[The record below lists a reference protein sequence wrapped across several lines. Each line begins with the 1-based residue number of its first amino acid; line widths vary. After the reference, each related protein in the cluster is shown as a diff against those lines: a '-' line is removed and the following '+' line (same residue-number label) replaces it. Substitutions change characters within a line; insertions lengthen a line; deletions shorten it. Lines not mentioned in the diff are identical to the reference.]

1 MQDFFQNIVREGANQ
16 GLYNFR
22 GHGFQLVCALHTL
35 INDWDKL
42 PDETVEKILIQDIE
56 RFGHACETYKNII
69 NSCSRFKIIKK

>member
-1 MQDFFQNIVREGANQ
+1 MIVSKILSTILFTTTNLWTKSQSRIAIN
-16 GLYNFR
+16 
-22 GHGFQLVCALHTL
+22 

-69 NSCSRFKIIKK
+69 NSCSRFQIIKK